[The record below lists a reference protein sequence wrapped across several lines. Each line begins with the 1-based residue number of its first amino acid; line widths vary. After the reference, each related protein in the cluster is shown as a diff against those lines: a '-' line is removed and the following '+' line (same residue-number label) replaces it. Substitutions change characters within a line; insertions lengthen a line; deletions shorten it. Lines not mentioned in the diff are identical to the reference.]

1 MCMGLK
7 TVLRGVGAVLLVLCI
22 SMPVCAQNS
31 KKVKNLKAQKTQL
44 QKNLKKNQQALV
56 KTGKDVKDGQSYL
69 HHIDRQLEDR
79 VEHIRTMENEMDSIE
94 TEMKHVRANIVS
106 LDAQL
111 ADKKQKYLRAIRFSR
126 QFPKV
131 RNTLVFVLSA
141 KSLTQMYRRARY
153 TREYA
158 VYQHDLGRQI
168 QQKQGELMEAQNSLL
183 ASKSRMAGL
192 LQEVIRQRRKLNE
205 QQVRQQQYIK
215 NLKRREDNLRD
226 KVSK

>member
-7 TVLRGVGAVLLVLCI
+7 TVLRGIGAVLLVLCI

-79 VEHIRTMENEMDSIE
+79 VEHIRIMEHEMDSIE

-111 ADKKQKYLRAIRFSR
+111 ADKKQKYLRAIRFPRSETLWSLCSVPKALRRCTAVPDTRASMPCTSTTWADRYSR
-126 QFPKV
+126 
-131 RNTLVFVLSA
+131 S
-141 KSLTQMYRRARY
+141 RA
-153 TREYA
+153 
-158 VYQHDLGRQI
+158 
-168 QQKQGELMEAQNSLL
+168 N
-183 ASKSRMAGL
+183 
-192 LQEVIRQRRKLNE
+192 
-205 QQVRQQQYIK
+205 
-215 NLKRREDNLRD
+215 
-226 KVSK
+226 

>member
-1 MCMGLK
+1 MYMGLK

-79 VEHIRTMENEMDSIE
+79 VEHIRIMEHEMDSIE

-106 LDAQL
+106 L
-111 ADKKQKYLRAIRFSR
+111 
-126 QFPKV
+126 
-131 RNTLVFVLSA
+131 LSYFA
-141 KSLTQMYRRARY
+141 Y
-153 TREYA
+153 T
-158 VYQHDLGRQI
+158 I
-168 QQKQGELMEAQNSLL
+168 Q
-183 ASKSRMAGL
+183 
-192 LQEVIRQRRKLNE
+192 
-205 QQVRQQQYIK
+205 
-215 NLKRREDNLRD
+215 
-226 KVSK
+226 